1 MKVLDLFSGIGGFSV
16 GLEKAGFETVAF
28 CEIEEYPRGVLAKH
42 WPDIPIYRDVKQ
54 LTGERLRADGII
66 PDVIVGGYPC
76 QPFSLAG
83 VRRGE
88 KDDRHLWPE
97 VRRLVNEIRPTWCI
111 FENVAGHITMGL
123 DEVLSDL
130 EAQDY
135 AARPF
140 VIPAC
145 GVDAPHRRDRVWIVA
160 HANRSSDR
168 RATRSNEEA
177 YGEISEWD
185 NSRVADQSGEVYT
198 TLAYSN
204 RNDGRRERSTEPQGR
219 DTRLEHGGS
228 SERQPIGQSDEDVAY
243 TDDTGGRTPRRSDNG
258 ERKTFK
264 QGRQEQ
270 PLSQSGRQRE
280 DVADSTSQRLQ
291 RRTEEPVSRVG
302 TLQKQPYGSGQD
314 RRELWPTEPNV
325 GRVANGVPAR
335 SYRIKALGNAVVPQ
349 IPEIIG
355 RIIMEVEANNER
367 V

>member
-1 MKVLDLFSGIGGFSV
+1 MKVLDLFSGIGGFSI

-42 WPDIPIYRDVKQ
+42 WPDIPIYRDVRE
-54 LTGERLRADGII
+54 LTGEQLRADGIV

-130 EAQDY
+130 EAEDY

-243 TDDTGGRTPRRSDNG
+243 TDSTYIERGR
-258 ERKTFK
+258 
-264 QGRQEQ
+264 
-270 PLSQSGRQRE
+270 LS
-280 DVADSTSQRLQ
+280 
-291 RRTEEPVSRVG
+291 SRVYKEHEIING
-302 TLQKQPYGSGQD
+302 RSYNIRGQAAQF
-314 RRELWPTEPNV
+314 WKPEPNV
-325 GRVANGVPAR
+325 GRVVNGLPNR
-335 SYRIKALGNAVVPQ
+335 THRIKALGNAVVPQ

-355 RIIMEVEANNER
+355 RMIMAYQKSIDT
-367 V
+367 